1 MSSEETEQVFA
12 AEEIVSVEKHHV
24 QIRLDENGP
33 PKRDGRRG
41 KILIEDTDAPY
52 AVVQWLRSPSCSKAS
67 KEKIGKALFIWIN
80 DKAIPLDSLGDPD
93 ADDLHRAP
101 PPPTPPA
108 AGAPGIVPLSSDA
121 MRVAASYQDRLTA
134 ITEKL
139 ETALEAAHQNHK
151 REMAAL
157 RDIRDLEIKRCEE
170 EIQKARDRLSKELAR
185 EEDEMALIAARRRL
199 ANVERSELASDVVKT
214 QETFS
219 ALRER
224 VSVLEK
230 PSTVAQV
237 VEGID
242 LLAKNEAVGDLIF
255 RAITAWQSKG
265 GNTQ

>member
-1 MSSEETEQVFA
+1 MSNEETEQVFA

-41 KILIEDTDAPY
+41 KILIEDENAPY
-52 AVVQWLRSPSCSKAS
+52 AVVQWLRSPSCAKAS
-67 KEKIGKALFIWIN
+67 KEKIGKALFIWVN

-108 AGAPGIVPLSSDA
+108 AGAAGIVPLSSDA
-121 MRVAASYQDRLTA
+121 MRVAASYQARLEGLTA
-134 ITEKL
+134 KL
-139 ETALEAAHQNHK
+139 EADLESARETHRRELTALRAS
-151 REMAAL
+151 
-157 RDIRDLEIKRCEE
+157 RDAEIARCESAIE
-170 EIQKARDRLSKELAR
+170 SARARLSKELER
-185 EEDEMALIAARRRL
+185 EEKEMELISARRRL

-214 QETFS
+214 QETFA

-237 VEGID
+237 IEGVD
-242 LLAKNEAVGDLIF
+242 LLAKNEAVQEFALK
-255 RAITAWQSKG
+255 AILAWQNRG
-265 GNTQ
+265 GQ

>member
-1 MSSEETEQVFA
+1 MSESETEQVFA

-41 KILIEDTDAPY
+41 KILIEDENAPY
-52 AVVQWLRSPSCSKAS
+52 AVVQWLRSPACNKAS
-67 KEKIGKALFIWIN
+67 KEKIGKSLYIWIN
-80 DKAIPLDSLGDPD
+80 DKPIPLDSLGDPD

-101 PPPTPPA
+101 PPPPPPQ
-108 AGAPGIVPLSSDA
+108 GGQGIVPLSSDA
-121 MRVAASYQDRLTA
+121 MRVAASYQARLEALTGKLEADLESARETHRRELTALRASRDAEIARCEAAIESARARLT
-134 ITEKL
+134 
-139 ETALEAAHQNHK
+139 
-151 REMAAL
+151 
-157 RDIRDLEIKRCEE
+157 
-170 EIQKARDRLSKELAR
+170 KELER
-185 EEDEMALIAARRRL
+185 EEKEMELISARRRL

-237 VEGID
+237 IEGVD
-242 LLAKNEAVGDLIF
+242 LLAKNEAVQEFALK
-255 RAITAWQSKG
+255 AILAWQNKG
-265 GNTQ
+265 GQ